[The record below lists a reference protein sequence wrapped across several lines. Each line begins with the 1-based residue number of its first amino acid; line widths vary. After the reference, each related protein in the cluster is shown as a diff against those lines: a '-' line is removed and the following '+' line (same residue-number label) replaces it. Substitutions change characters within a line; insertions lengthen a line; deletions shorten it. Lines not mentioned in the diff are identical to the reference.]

1 MIICHQNIIILVTF
15 WLNIEVILS
24 TDASELPVEY
34 SCDDLRIDEVTPD
47 VILLADSGGSV
58 HEPYR
63 SRRDVADVTQ
73 KTPNLTLVSASL
85 TTEDEATTVDDNS
98 LRSRSTVSDTTP
110 TDLNR
115 GYAQSSEDFLKDV
128 DIGDQTIKKTIESKN
143 LSYSNDNGTTKY
155 YKTNFVSDGVRFFQ
169 NLDDVNKTGPHR
181 GKVEEHSMLSKSYR
195 RAATINLK
203 FRFPFYGH
211 EVENI
216 TIATGGFLYTGDYVH
231 SWLAATQ
238 YIAPLMANFDTS
250 NNQKA
255 KIRYLDTGDSLI
267 VEWKDV
273 YLQKREHEGLF
284 TFQVILNSTGDIQF
298 AYNKVPLNITTIH
311 DEEHPVKVGLSDAYI
326 IDRTIFFVRR
336 KTIYEYHRVNM
347 KNENISSHSAIVFKA
362 LFTCN
367 QQKTC
372 TDCLYARSG
381 PHSIECG
388 WCPVLS
394 KCSDGMDRNRQ
405 DWLTNNCDKNSIS
418 DLNACSATTP
428 AETESSKAPEFSG
441 EHAAR
446 SADTPRIS
454 TGSTAVSPGGL
465 TAIIIVVLT
474 VVLIFG
480 WTGYAYFYPHTWSG
494 QLLIK
499 YRPGAW
505 RWRQGGARYTAASIH
520 M

>member
-1 MIICHQNIIILVTF
+1 MLFVVSASIVFYIDAIFTSDVGVVPVYGEDGIRLDETVPTVV
-15 WLNIEVILS
+15 LLS
-24 TDASELPVEY
+24 
-34 SCDDLRIDEVTPD
+34 
-47 VILLADSGGSV
+47 DSGGSIL
-58 HEPYR
+58 ELER
-63 SRRDVADVTQ
+63 SRRDVISTQQSLSTDISTAEEEVAGDSDLGTSSTAPGATVADF
-73 KTPNLTLVSASL
+73 
-85 TTEDEATTVDDNS
+85 
-98 LRSRSTVSDTTP
+98 
-110 TDLNR
+110 NR

-128 DIGDQTIKKTIESKN
+128 DIGEQTIKKTIESKN
-143 LSYSNDNGTTKY
+143 YSVSNDNGTTKY
-155 YKTNFVSDGVRFFQ
+155 YKTDFVSDGVRYFQ

-273 YLQKREHEGLF
+273 YLQKREDDGLF
-284 TFQVILNSTGDIQF
+284 TFQVILNRTGDIQF

-372 TDCLYARSG
+372 NDCLNARSG
-381 PHSIECG
+381 PHSINCG
-388 WCPVLS
+388 WCPILQ

-405 DWLTNNCDKNSIS
+405 DWLTNNCDKKKIS
-418 DLNACSATTP
+418 DLDACSATTP
-428 AETESSKAPEFSG
+428 VVVESSKAPDYVG
-441 EHAAR
+441 KHAAR
-446 SADTPRIS
+446 NADTPHS
-454 TGSTAVSPGGL
+454 PAVGPSAVSPGGL
-465 TAIIIVVLT
+465 IAIVMVILT
-474 VVLIFG
+474 VVLAFG